1 MKKELFKS
9 TLIYL
14 KNNYLWRHDKN
25 YIRVIFIITVC
36 SGVAFANCNSRHPW
50 LAASFVK
57 TWQFYVL
64 TRCFIGVYM
73 STPLEEYL
81 SSCNGKPNAAMC
93 SYVANL
99 QQVAEIGPEIAAS
112 IVNELEN
119 QRSHL
124 KLVASEN
131 YCSLN
136 VQAAMGNLLT
146 DKYAE
151 GYPEHRYYGGCVNI
165 DAVENTAAR
174 EAEKLFGAEYA
185 YVQPHSGA
193 DTNLVAYWAIL
204 SAKVETPT
212 LEELGVKSLNDLTA
226 EQFDMLRKR
235 FGNQRLMGL
244 DYSCGGHLTH
254 GYRMNVS
261 ARMFESH
268 PYGVEEDTG
277 LLDYDKIE
285 KQAMEVKPLI
295 LLAGYSA
302 YPRKINFKRFR
313 DIADKCGAVL
323 MVDMAHFAGLVAGKA
338 FTDDYDPVKWADI
351 VTTTTHKTLRGP
363 RGALILCKKE
373 YADYVNK
380 GCPMVLGGPLGHVMA
395 AKAIALKEAN
405 TPAYR
410 EYAGN
415 VVKNAQAL
423 AEACKSLGMPL
434 QTGGTDNH
442 LMLADVTVY
451 GLTGKQAEAALFNCG
466 ITANANALPY
476 DKNGAWWTSGIR
488 IGTPGLTTLGFNT
501 EDMKEVASIID
512 FVLKGTKPGLTKDG
526 KPAKGKI
533 NLDPKV
539 QEEAKKRV
547 NKLLSA
553 HVLYPELD
561 LDFLKKEFVK

>member
-1 MKKELFKS
+1 
-9 TLIYL
+9 
-14 KNNYLWRHDKN
+14 
-25 YIRVIFIITVC
+25 
-36 SGVAFANCNSRHPW
+36 
-50 LAASFVK
+50 
-57 TWQFYVL
+57 
-64 TRCFIGVYM
+64 M
-73 STPLEEYL
+73 STPIENYL
-81 SSCNGKPNAAMC
+81 AACGNKPNPAMIA
-93 SYVANL
+93 YVANL
-99 QQVAEIGPEIAAS
+99 QQVAAVGPDIATS

-174 EAEKLFGAEYA
+174 EAEALFGADYA

-204 SAKVETPT
+204 SKTIETPT
-212 LEELGVKSLNDLTA
+212 LEELGVKSLAELTD
-226 EQFDMLRKR
+226 EQFDMLRKK

-268 PYGVEEDTG
+268 PYGVDKETG
-277 LLDYDKIE
+277 LLDYDAIE

-295 LLAGYSA
+295 LLTGFSA
-302 YPRKINFKRFR
+302 YPRKINFRRFR
-313 DIADKCGAVL
+313 EIADKCGAVL
-323 MVDMAHFAGLVAGKA
+323 MVDMAHFAGLVAGKVL
-338 FTDDYDPVKWADI
+338 TDDFDPVKWADV

-363 RGALILCKKE
+363 RGAMILCKKE
-373 YADYVNK
+373 FADYVNK
-380 GCPMVLGGPLGHVMA
+380 GCPMVLGGPLGHIMA
-395 AKAIALKEAN
+395 AKAIAFKEAR
-405 TPAYR
+405 TEAYR
-410 EYAGN
+410 NYAQN
-415 VVKNAQAL
+415 VVKNAQIL
-423 AEACKSLGMPL
+423 ADECMKLGMTL

-442 LMLADVTVY
+442 LMLIDVTTY
-451 GLTGKQAEAALFNCG
+451 GLTGKQAEAALFKCG

-488 IGTPGLTTLGFNT
+488 VGTPGLTTLGMNGD
-501 EDMKEVASIID
+501 DMKEVASLID
-512 FVLKGTKPGLTKDG
+512 FVLKGTKPGLTKEG

-533 NLDPKV
+533 VLDEKT
-539 QEEAKKRV
+539 ESEAKSRV
-547 NKLLSA
+547 QKLLKA
-553 HVLYPELD
+553 HMLYPELD

>member
-1 MKKELFKS
+1 
-9 TLIYL
+9 
-14 KNNYLWRHDKN
+14 
-25 YIRVIFIITVC
+25 
-36 SGVAFANCNSRHPW
+36 
-50 LAASFVK
+50 
-57 TWQFYVL
+57 
-64 TRCFIGVYM
+64 M
-73 STPLEEYL
+73 STPIENYL
-81 SSCNGKPNAAMC
+81 KSCGNKPNPAMIA
-93 SYVANL
+93 YVANL
-99 QQVAEIGPEIAAS
+99 QQVAAVGPDIAAS

-204 SAKVETPT
+204 SKKIETPT
-212 LEELGVKSLNDLTA
+212 LEELGVKSLAELTD

-235 FGNQRLMGL
+235 FGNQKLMGL

-268 PYGVEEDTG
+268 PYGVDKETG
-277 LLDYDKIE
+277 LLDYDAIE

-295 LLAGYSA
+295 LLTGFSA
-302 YPRKINFKRFR
+302 YPRKINFRRFR
-313 DIADKCGAVL
+313 EIADKCGAVL
-323 MVDMAHFAGLVAGKA
+323 MVDMAHFAGLVAGKV
-338 FTDDYDPVKWADI
+338 FTDDYDPVKWADV

-363 RGALILCKKE
+363 RGAIILCKKE
-373 YADYVNK
+373 FADYVNK

-395 AKAIALKEAN
+395 AKAIAFKEAN
-405 TPAYR
+405 TPAYQ
-410 EYAGN
+410 EWAHN
-415 VVKNAQAL
+415 VVKNAQTL
-423 AEACKSLGMPL
+423 AAECMRLGMKL
-434 QTGGTDNH
+434 QTGGTENH
-442 LMLADVTVY
+442 LMLIDVTTY
-451 GLTGKQAEAALFNCG
+451 GLTGKQAEAALFKCG
-466 ITANANALPY
+466 VTANANALPY

-488 IGTPGLTTLGFNT
+488 VGTPGLTTLGMDEN
-501 EDMKEVASIID
+501 DMKEVAAIID
-512 FVLKGTKPGLTKDG
+512 LVLKGTKPGLTKEG

-533 NLDPKV
+533 DLNP
-539 QEEAKKRV
+539 ETEAQARKRV
-547 NKLLSA
+547 QALLDA

>member
-1 MKKELFKS
+1 
-9 TLIYL
+9 
-14 KNNYLWRHDKN
+14 
-25 YIRVIFIITVC
+25 
-36 SGVAFANCNSRHPW
+36 
-50 LAASFVK
+50 
-57 TWQFYVL
+57 
-64 TRCFIGVYM
+64 M
-73 STPLEEYL
+73 STPLQNYL
-81 SSCNGKPNAAMC
+81 ANTPADKINPAMV

-99 QQVAEIGPEIAAS
+99 QQVAEVGPEIAAS

-136 VQAAMGNLLT
+136 VQATMGNLLT

-165 DAVENTAAR
+165 DAVENVAAR
-174 EAEKLFGAEYA
+174 EAEALFGAEYA

-212 LEELGVKSLNDLTA
+212 LEELGVKSLGELTE
-226 EQFDMLRKR
+226 EQFAELRKK
-235 FGNQRLMGL
+235 FGNQKLMGL

-268 PYGVEEDTG
+268 PYGVDKETG
-277 LLDYDKIE
+277 LLDYDAIE

-295 LLAGYSA
+295 LLTGYSA

-313 DIADKCGAVL
+313 EIADKCGAVL
-323 MVDMAHFAGLVAGKA
+323 MVDMAHFAGLVAGKV
-338 FTDDYDPVKWADI
+338 FEGEYDPVKWADI

-363 RGALILCKKE
+363 RGAMILCKKE
-373 YADYVNK
+373 FADYVNK
-380 GCPMVLGGPLGHVMA
+380 GCPMVLGGPLGHIMA
-395 AKAIALKEAN
+395 AKAIAFKEAR
-405 TPAYR
+405 TQAYQDW
-410 EYAGN
+410 AHN
-415 VVKNAQAL
+415 VVKNAAAL
-423 AEACKSLGMPL
+423 AEGCKSYGMPL

-442 LMLADVTVY
+442 LMLVDVTGY
-451 GLTGKQAEAALFNCG
+451 GLTGKQAEAALFKCG
-466 ITANANALPY
+466 VTANANALPY

-488 IGTPGLTTLGFNT
+488 IGTPGLTTLGMN
-501 EDMKEVASIID
+501 EDDMKEVASIID

-533 NLDPKV
+533 ELDETV
-539 QEEAKKRV
+539 QAEARKRV
-547 NKLLSA
+547 NALLSA

>member
-1 MKKELFKS
+1 M
-9 TLIYL
+9 Y
-14 KNNYLWRHDKN
+14 
-25 YIRVIFIITVC
+25 
-36 SGVAFANCNSRHPW
+36 
-50 LAASFVK
+50 
-57 TWQFYVL
+57 
-64 TRCFIGVYM
+64 
-73 STPLEEYL
+73 TPLEEYL
-81 SSCNGKPNAAMC
+81 TLFGGKPNASMC
-93 SYVANL
+93 AYVANL
-99 QQVAEIGPEIAAS
+99 QQVASVDSKIAAS

-131 YCSLN
+131 YCSLA

-165 DAVENTAAR
+165 DAVENNAAR
-174 EAEKLFGAEYA
+174 EAEKLFGADYA

-212 LEELGVKSLNDLTA
+212 LEELGVKSLAELKD

-268 PYGVEEDTG
+268 PYGVDEKTG

-285 KQAMEVKPLI
+285 RQAMEVKPLI

-302 YPRKINFKRFR
+302 YPRAINFRRFR
-313 DIADKCGAVL
+313 EIADKCGAVL
-323 MVDMAHFAGLVAGKA
+323 MVDMAHFAGLVAGKV
-338 FTDDYDPVKWADI
+338 FTDDFDPVKWADI

-363 RGALILCKKE
+363 RGAMILCKKE

-395 AKAIALKEAN
+395 AKAIAFKEAN
-405 TPAYR
+405 TASYR
-410 EYAGN
+410 EYAQN
-415 VVKNAQAL
+415 VVKNAKAL
-423 AEACKSLGMPL
+423 SEACKSLGFPV

-442 LMLADVTVY
+442 LMLLDVTVY
-451 GLTGKQAEAALFNCG
+451 GLTGKQAEAALFACG
-466 ITANANALPY
+466 VTVNANALPY

-488 IGTPGLTTLGFNT
+488 IGTPALTTLGFV
-501 EDMKEVASIID
+501 EDEMKEVASIID
-512 FVLKGTKPGLTKDG
+512 LVLKGTKPGLTKDG

-533 NLDPKV
+533 ELDLQV
-539 QEEAKKRV
+539 QKEAKKRV
-547 NKLLSA
+547 SALLSS

-561 LDFLKKEFVK
+561 LDFLKKQFVK

>member
-1 MKKELFKS
+1 
-9 TLIYL
+9 
-14 KNNYLWRHDKN
+14 
-25 YIRVIFIITVC
+25 
-36 SGVAFANCNSRHPW
+36 
-50 LAASFVK
+50 
-57 TWQFYVL
+57 
-64 TRCFIGVYM
+64 M
-73 STPLEEYL
+73 STPIENYL
-81 SSCNGKPNAAMC
+81 KSCGNKPNPAMIA
-93 SYVANL
+93 YVANL
-99 QQVAEIGPEIAAS
+99 QQVAAVGPDIAAS

-204 SAKVETPT
+204 SKKIETPT
-212 LEELGVKSLNDLTA
+212 LEELGVKSLAELTD

-235 FGNQRLMGL
+235 FGNQKLMGL

-268 PYGVEEDTG
+268 PYGVDKETG
-277 LLDYDKIE
+277 LLDYDAIE

-295 LLAGYSA
+295 LLTGFSA
-302 YPRKINFKRFR
+302 YPRKINFRRFR
-313 DIADKCGAVL
+313 EIADKCGAVL
-323 MVDMAHFAGLVAGKA
+323 MVDMAHFAGLVAGKVL
-338 FTDDYDPVKWADI
+338 TDDYDPVKWADV

-363 RGALILCKKE
+363 RGAIILCKKE
-373 YADYVNK
+373 FADYVNK

-395 AKAIALKEAN
+395 AKAIAFKEAN
-405 TPAYR
+405 TPAYQ
-410 EYAGN
+410 EWAHN
-415 VVKNAQAL
+415 VVKNAQTL
-423 AEACKSLGMPL
+423 AAECMRLGMKL
-434 QTGGTDNH
+434 QTGGTENH
-442 LMLADVTVY
+442 LMLIDVTTY
-451 GLTGKQAEAALFNCG
+451 GLTGKQAEAALFKCG
-466 ITANANALPY
+466 VTANANALPY

-488 IGTPGLTTLGFNT
+488 VGTPGLTTLGMDEN
-501 EDMKEVASIID
+501 DMKEVAAIID
-512 FVLKGTKPGLTKDG
+512 LVLKGTKPGLTKEG

-533 NLDPKV
+533 DLNP
-539 QEEAKKRV
+539 ETEAQARKRV
-547 NKLLSA
+547 QALLDA